1 MFIVAK
7 RASES
12 LWSSFISCDSKFVYI
27 YICVCYKNHKN
38 ANSCFVL
45 VLFAILQK
53 YGIESQQV
61 LAVYST
67 SVPLWM

>member
-1 MFIVAK
+1 M
-7 RASES
+7 
-12 LWSSFISCDSKFVYI
+12 
-27 YICVCYKNHKN
+27 CVLLCYKNHKN
-38 ANSCFVL
+38 ANRCFVL